1 MSILSTRMNTKSWED
16 EKMEHV
22 FYTLQ
27 DFLLYTKGWVYIL
40 MGASLVVFV
49 AYWKFLFSRDKD

>member
-1 MSILSTRMNTKSWED
+1 MVQSI
-16 EKMEHV
+16 
-22 FYTLQ
+22 YTLQ
-27 DFLLYTKGWVYIL
+27 DFLLHTKVWVYFL

>member
-1 MSILSTRMNTKSWED
+1 MVQSI
-16 EKMEHV
+16 
-22 FYTLQ
+22 FTLQ
-27 DFLLYTKGWVYIL
+27 DFLLATKGWVYLL